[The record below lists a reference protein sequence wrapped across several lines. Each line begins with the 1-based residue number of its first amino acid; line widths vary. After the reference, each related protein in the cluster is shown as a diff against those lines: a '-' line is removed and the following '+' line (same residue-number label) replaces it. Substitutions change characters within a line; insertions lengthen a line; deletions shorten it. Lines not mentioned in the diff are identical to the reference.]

1 MQALSDCCDPAPY
14 RRFFDQKQAERD
26 LRSYRRRG
34 LDPMAARLVDYLDA
48 NDLTGLTVLEV
59 GGGIGA
65 IQIELLRRGAASA
78 TNVEL
83 SPGYEKVAETLS
95 EEEGLSDRMTRDV
108 GDFVTGQETY
118 GPADVLVMNRVVCCY
133 PHMERLV
140 GAASAKTAKYLAL
153 TVPRD
158 TWWNK
163 TWVGVDN
170 ALVGFRNGYVKA
182 FVHPVSGIVSIA
194 AESGLTPRFTDHDL
208 IWQAMVLAR

>member
-1 MQALSDCCDPAPY
+1 
-14 RRFFDQKQAERD
+14 
-26 LRSYRRRG
+26 
-34 LDPMAARLVDYLDA
+34 MAARLVDYLDS

-95 EEEGLSDRMTRDV
+95 EEEGLSDRITRDV
-108 GDFVTGQETY
+108 GDFVTGQEIY
-118 GPADVLVMNRVVCCY
+118 GPADVVVMNRVVCCY

-140 GAASAKTAKYLAL
+140 GAASSKTSKYLAL

-163 TWVGVDN
+163 TWVGVGN
-170 ALVGFRNGYVKA
+170 ALMGLREGYVKA
-182 FVHPVSGIVSIA
+182 FVHPVPGIMSIA
-194 AESGLTPRFTDHDL
+194 AESGLTPRFTDHDV
-208 IWQAMVLAR
+208 IWQAIVLAS